1 MKILLLVLY
10 GISVLGMIISLRLTF
25 IDIMEYAKDLKA
37 SGVKFKKP
45 SKFTTF
51 ANWVKLLL
59 CIFCPIINTLL
70 LIAMLIAADS
80 VAIGAIHNI
89 NDNILNGEE

>member
-10 GISVLGMIISLRLTF
+10 GVSVLGMIISLRLTF

-45 SKFTTF
+45 SKFTIF
-51 ANWVKLLL
+51 ANWVKLLF
-59 CIFCPIINTLL
+59 CIFCPIIGTFIPTITTKMFNRL
-70 LIAMLIAADS
+70 
-80 VAIGAIHNI
+80 
-89 NDNILNGEE
+89 